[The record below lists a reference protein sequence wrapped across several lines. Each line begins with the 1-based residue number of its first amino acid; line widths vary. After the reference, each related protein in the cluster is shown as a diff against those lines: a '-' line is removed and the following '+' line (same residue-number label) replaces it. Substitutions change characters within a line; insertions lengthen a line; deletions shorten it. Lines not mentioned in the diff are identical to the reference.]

1 MKIGEIDRNLE
12 VQSKLEISGLKYRS
26 ALEEPFEIYGLY
38 RPKETG
44 QYRRMPAEVAERV
57 SEGVVGLSSH
67 TAGGRIRFR
76 TDSPYVAVKAK
87 LTGQCFM
94 SHMPLTGSH
103 GLDLYVYD
111 PSSFREPLYRP
122 LTPRRT
128 MNPWYMSGT
137 GG

>member
-1 MKIGEIDRNLE
+1 MKIGEIDRNLA

-67 TAGGRIRFR
+67 TAGDKSNLQQ
-76 TDSPYVAVKAK
+76 T
-87 LTGQCFM
+87 
-94 SHMPLTGSH
+94 
-103 GLDLYVYD
+103 
-111 PSSFREPLYRP
+111 SSQHQSK
-122 LTPRRT
+122 
-128 MNPWYMSGT
+128 W
-137 GG
+137 